1 MRILLKL
8 LFLAWFIWLIYRA
21 LMSPPRKQQES
32 GPGRKKVD
40 STVIEKKNHRDNRDD
55 DKPQG

>member
-1 MRILLKL
+1 MRILLRL
-8 LFLAWFIWLIYRA
+8 LLLAWFIWLIYRA
-21 LMSPPRKQQES
+21 LMNPPRKEQEF

-40 STVIEKKNHRDNRDD
+40 STVIEKKNHSDNRGD